1 MVHVDGALRQ
11 QAVNMKRGG
20 MGDVGSLVERT
31 GEWEQRQ
38 IARYVAALDSIV
50 LRLDVNSASE
60 VIIQQG
66 SDETPRSE
74 VLRGLPFIS
83 LLGQQPLKI
92 SSTPGTWRQCFDV
105 RLDCELCF
113 KPHLLPSL
121 PGIYT

>member
-1 MVHVDGALRQ
+1 
-11 QAVNMKRGG
+11 MKRGG

-38 IARYVAALDSIV
+38 IARCVAALDPIV

-60 VIIQQG
+60 VIIQQE
-66 SDETPRSE
+66 SNEAPRSE

-83 LLGQQPLKI
+83 LLGQQLLKI
-92 SSTPGTWRQCFDV
+92 FSTAGTWRQCFDV

-113 KPHLLPSL
+113 AAFIAFIARY
-121 PGIYT
+121 IYMAVKAANEGSDER

>member
-1 MVHVDGALRQ
+1 
-11 QAVNMKRGG
+11 MKRRG

-60 VIIQQG
+60 VIIQQE

-83 LLGQQPLKI
+83 LLGQQLLKI
-92 SSTPGTWRQCFDV
+92 FSTPGTWRQCLDV
-105 RLDCELCF
+105 RLDCDLC
-113 KPHLLPSL
+113 S
-121 PGIYT
+121 